1 MMVRFMPPWQEVRRF
16 FKARRKRRSLLKRI
30 DSITRCMLIAG
41 IMSFLLLLTVTLS
54 AQNKPAS
61 SKNLPADGD
70 YMCKIDKSYKMRP
83 CTIATTDGETILSIP
98 EGLIG
103 ITATLYPIQDSKNQV
118 FAEAHLTEER
128 PFGCYYCNAECAANP
143 ESCVC
148 KDIPRQASTQCMSQ
162 SINFVLTKKGTSWR
176 GQLPLKMYSNIY
188 KEGTPID
195 WKTEVAVFDIV
206 IQPAKKK

>member
-1 MMVRFMPPWQEVRRF
+1 MVLSNSEVLPGVVMLFPQGREGWPVRVTRERYTLTQDLKSEQVYPWGCPHTCSPCPLNLSAGLSSHTHHGHYQEQVMMVRFMPPWQEVRRF

-83 CTIATTDGETILSIP
+83 CTIATTCQRCP
-98 EGLIG
+98 RAPKPR
-103 ITATLYPIQDSKNQV
+103 AT
-118 FAEAHLTEER
+118 
-128 PFGCYYCNAECAANP
+128 
-143 ESCVC
+143 
-148 KDIPRQASTQCMSQ
+148 
-162 SINFVLTKKGTSWR
+162 
-176 GQLPLKMYSNIY
+176 
-188 KEGTPID
+188 
-195 WKTEVAVFDIV
+195 
-206 IQPAKKK
+206 